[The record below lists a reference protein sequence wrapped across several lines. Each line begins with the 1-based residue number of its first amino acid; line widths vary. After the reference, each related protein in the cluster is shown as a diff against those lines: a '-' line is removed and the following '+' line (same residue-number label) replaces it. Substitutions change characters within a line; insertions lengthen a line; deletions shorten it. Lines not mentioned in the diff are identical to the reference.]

1 MPKLRLLGWLFITTL
16 PGWAQTTATLHLRIT
31 DHTSAAVPAARV
43 TLDTTLTGFHAEA
56 LTSAE
61 GLATFQN
68 VPLQDYRLLVSK
80 RDFATVARDVSLRT
94 NIPVQLEIALRIST
108 VEGSV
113 SVSAFETADLVD
125 PEATGTRTVM
135 NQTQM
140 DRMPV
145 AVSSRGIESYLM
157 SFPGFAA
164 NANGAIHPR
173 GAHNQMTFVVDGM
186 PISDQLTGAFATSID
201 TNIVQTIE
209 LYTGNVPAEFGSKV
223 SGVASVLT
231 RSGMGTGK
239 RFGGSVTTGVSQ
251 FGTATGATQ
260 VYGESGRFG
269 YFASVSASKS
279 NRFLDQVALENL
291 HNGGNTERGLI
302 RLDYQASQRDA
313 LRFHVMSGRSS
324 FQLANLPS
332 QHANGQRQ
340 RQLFRDLSLWA
351 GYVRT
356 LGPAATYDATISYR
370 TSIAQFAPSAGDT
383 PVTASQARHLSMLN
397 LAQRVNWIR
406 GAHTFRLGGDIQ
418 RFPVSEDFS
427 FGITSLAFN
436 DPASD
441 GYIETLRAVDLTRG
455 GSLFRFAEKASGSLY
470 TGFFQDTIRAGRW
483 TFTLGARYDNYR
495 FLVNGNQLQPRTGL
509 SFHLRETGTVFR
521 ASYNRN
527 YQTPPNENLLLA
539 NTDKAAVLVL
549 PHVRERAGGAFLRI
563 QPERQ
568 DVVEAGIQQSL
579 GRRMSLNAVY
589 YNKSSTDLQ
598 DNDNFFN
605 TGIIFPTSLA
615 RSRVNGFETRLA
627 VPQWRGFTGSLS
639 ATHYR
644 VIATPPF
651 TGGLFLGN
659 AAVEALSAGPFV
671 IDHDQALSLH
681 GMVSYTSRKGW
692 WASVQT
698 RHDSGLVS
706 NPSDPAVVAN
716 DPDFANLL
724 PYVNLTSDPPRVN
737 PRTIVDLAGGYEH
750 SRDGRRDWE
759 LMLQITNVT
768 NRTALYNFQSLFV
781 GTRLVQ
787 PRSAGV
793 RLRWWF

>member
-1 MPKLRLLGWLFITTL
+1 MPKLRLLGLLLFTSL
-16 PGWAQTTATLHLRIT
+16 CWAQTTATLHLRVA
-31 DHTSAAVPAARV
+31 DPASAAIVGARV
-43 TLDTTLTGFHAEA
+43 SLDTPLTGYHAEGQTA
-56 LTSAE
+56 ADGTVS
-61 GLATFQN
+61 FQN
-68 VPLQDYRLLVSK
+68 APLQDYRL
-80 RDFATVARDVSLRT
+80 TVAKPGFAAQVRELSLRT
-94 NIPVQLEIALRIST
+94 NIPVHLDITLALST
-108 VEGSV
+108 VEDSV
-113 SVSAFETADLVD
+113 SVSAFETAELVD

-135 NQTQM
+135 NQGQM
-140 DRMPV
+140 ERMPV
-145 AVSSRGIESYLM
+145 PVSSRGIESYIM

-201 TNIVQTIE
+201 TSIVQTIE
-209 LYTGNVPAEFGSKV
+209 LYTGNVPAEFGAKV

-231 RSGMGTGK
+231 RSGLGTGRK
-239 RFGGSVTTGVSQ
+239 FGGSLTAGASQ
-251 FGTATGATQ
+251 FDTGTTAAQ
-260 VYGESGRFG
+260 VFGENGRLG

-279 NRFLDQVALENL
+279 NRFLDQVALQNL
-291 HNGGNTERGLI
+291 HNGGNTERGLV
-302 RLDYQASQRDA
+302 RLDYLASQKDA
-313 LRFHVMSGRSS
+313 LRFHIMSARTS

-332 QHANGQRQ
+332 QHANGQQQ

-356 LGPAATYDATISYR
+356 LSPAATYDATVSYR
-370 TSIAQFAPSAGDT
+370 TSIAQFSPSAGDT
-383 PVTASQARHLSMLN
+383 PVTASQARHLSTFN
-397 LAQRVNWIR
+397 VAQRVNWIR
-406 GAHTFRLGGDIQ
+406 GAHTFRLGADVQ
-418 RFPVSEDFS
+418 HFPVSEDFT
-427 FGITSLAFN
+427 FGITSPAFN
-436 DPASD
+436 DPESD

-455 GSLFRFAEKASGSLY
+455 GSLFRFSEKGRGNLY
-470 TGFFQDTIRAGRW
+470 TGFLQDTIRAGRW

-495 FLVNGNQLQPRTGL
+495 FLVNGNQIQPRVGL
-509 SFHLRETGTVFR
+509 AFHLRETGTVLR

-539 NTDKAAVLVL
+539 NTDQAAALVL
-549 PHVRERAGGAFLRI
+549 PDVRERAGGAFLRI
-563 QPERQ
+563 RPERQ
-568 DVVEAGIQQSL
+568 NVVEAGVQQSL

-615 RSRVNGFETRLA
+615 RSRVNGVETRLA

-659 AAVEALSAGPFV
+659 AAVEALSAGPFI
-671 IDHDQALSLH
+671 IDHDQKLSLH
-681 GMVSYTSRKGW
+681 GVVSYTSKKGW
-692 WASVQT
+692 WASWQL

-706 NPSDPAVVAN
+706 NPSDPAEVAR
-716 DPDFANLL
+716 DPDYADLL
-724 PYVNLTSDPPRVN
+724 PYVDLAGDPPRVR
-737 PRTIVDLAGGYEH
+737 PRTIIDLAGGYEH
-750 SRDGRRDWE
+750 SREGRRDWE
-759 LMLQITNVT
+759 IMFQLTNVT

>member
-1 MPKLRLLGWLFITTL
+1 MPTLRILGWLLFTTLLGW
-16 PGWAQTTATLHLRIT
+16 GQTTATLHVRIT
-31 DHTSAAVPAARV
+31 DHTSAAIVGARL
-43 TLDTTLTGFHAEA
+43 TLDTPLTGFHAETLSVA
-56 LTSAE
+56 DGS
-61 GLATFQN
+61 ATFQN
-68 VPLQDYRLLVSK
+68 IPLQDYRLTITKSG
-80 RDFATVARDVSLRT
+80 FAAEARDLSLRT
-94 NIPVQLEIALRIST
+94 NIPVRLDLTLRLST
-108 VEGSV
+108 VEDSV
-113 SVSAFETADLVD
+113 SVSAFETTDLVD

-135 NQTQM
+135 NQGQM
-140 DRMPV
+140 ERLPV
-145 AVSSRGIESYLM
+145 PVSSRGIESYIM

-209 LYTGNVPAEFGSKV
+209 LYTGNIPAEFGAKI

-231 RSGMGTGK
+231 RSGMGTGR

-251 FGTATGATQ
+251 FDTATTAAQ
-260 VYGESGRFG
+260 VYGESGKFG
-269 YFASVSASKS
+269 YFASVSGSKS
-279 NRFLDQVALENL
+279 NRFLDQVALQNL

-313 LRFHVMSGRSS
+313 LRFHAMSGRSS

-332 QHANGQRQ
+332 QHANGQQQ

-356 LGPAATYDATISYR
+356 LSPAATYDATISYR

-383 PVTASQARHLSMLN
+383 PVTASQARHLSTIN
-397 LAQRVNWIR
+397 FAQRVNWIR
-406 GAHTFRLGGDIQ
+406 GAHTFRLGGDVQ
-418 RFPVSEDFS
+418 HFPVSEDFS
-427 FGITSLAFN
+427 FGITSPSFN
-436 DPASD
+436 NPASD
-441 GYIETLRAVDLTRG
+441 GYIETLRGVDLSRG
-455 GSLFRFAEKASGSLY
+455 GALFRFSEKASGNFY
-470 TGFFQDTIRAGRW
+470 TGFLQDTIRAGRW

-495 FLVNGNQLQPRTGL
+495 FLVKGNQLQPRVGL

-539 NTDKAAVLVL
+539 NTDKAAALVL
-549 PHVRERAGGAFLRI
+549 PDVREQVGGAFLRI

-605 TGIIFPTSLA
+605 TGIISPTSLA

-644 VIATPPF
+644 VVATPPF

-671 IDHDQALSLH
+671 IDHDQNLSLH
-681 GMVSYTSRKGW
+681 GVLSYTSRKGW
-692 WASVQT
+692 WASWQM

-706 NPSDPAVVAN
+706 NPSDPVVVAN

-724 PYVNLTSDPPRVN
+724 PYVNLESDPPRVR
-737 PRTIVDLAGGYEH
+737 PRTIMDIAGGYEH
-750 SRDGRRDWE
+750 SREGRRTWE
-759 LMLQITNVT
+759 VMFQLTNLT